1 MQFEKPHDA
10 LQTLV
15 VLGGNLALTP
25 SDSTPRDARAFW
37 TAAFYVCSK
46 PDVRAV
52 GALLEV
58 LEPSLVRA
66 LDSGTLDTLAREH
79 DVDEATVRRLGY
91 ALQRWSEY
99 ARHERQVSWLLDA
112 LEELASSK
120 LHTPLATRA
129 WTNYLV
135 RVRARDLRTQLDAVH
150 YRWRVA
156 APRDLVQDYV
166 KVRRVV

>member
-1 MQFEKPHDA
+1 MQFEEPHDA

-46 PDVRAV
+46 PDVRTV

-58 LEPSLVRA
+58 LDPSLVQA
-66 LDSGTLDTLAREH
+66 LDHVTLDALVHEY
-79 DVDEATVRRLGY
+79 DMDEASVRRLGY

-99 ARHERQVSWLLDA
+99 ARHERLVSWLLDA
-112 LEELASSK
+112 LEELADNM
-120 LHTPLATRA
+120 LETPLAARA

-135 RVRARDLRTQLDAVH
+135 RVRAADLRTQLDAVH
-150 YRWRVA
+150 HRWRVA
-156 APRDLVQDYV
+156 APRTLVQTYA
-166 KVRRVV
+166 KARPAP